1 MKVYN
6 RNEWLTLLIIPA
18 ELLIGNLLIAPL
30 LKGQENVLSVAN
42 VLLFVFGFLAAIL
55 LNRHFLAEQWR
66 SFLKRFWLKLLL
78 AILFVVIAQF
88 LLSLIRT
95 GLGLNTAKTD
105 SLSMISIFGSLFWS
119 MIPALLAPFTEEI
132 VFRHL
137 LFMKF
142 RESAK
147 PVLFWGLWLLQSL
160 LFGLIHWVNFN
171 GQILQM
177 VPYMVIGAYFGL
189 IYYFSKN
196 VWQSILTH
204 FIFNGMSLFTLI
216 FSLIM
221 SLFAG

>member
-1 MKVYN
+1 MNIYR
-6 RNEWLTLLIIPA
+6 RNEWLTLAIIPA
-18 ELLIGNLLIAPL
+18 ELLIGNLLISPL
-30 LKGQENVLSVAN
+30 LKGRETAFSVTN
-42 VLLFVFGFLAAIL
+42 VLLFLFGFLAVIL
-55 LNRHFLAEQWR
+55 LNRHFLAEQWQIFR
-66 SFLKRFWLKLLL
+66 KRFWLKLLL
-78 AILFVVIAQF
+78 AILFVVIAQI
-88 LLSLIRT
+88 LLTLVRD
-95 GLGLNTAKTD
+95 GLGLNAVKAD
-105 SLSMISIFGSLFWS
+105 KLSMLEVFGSLFWS

-142 RESAK
+142 RASAK
-147 PVLFWGLWLLQSL
+147 PAIFWCLWLLQSL

-196 VWQSILTH
+196 IWQSILTH
-204 FIFNGMSLFTLI
+204 FIFNGMSLFMLI

-221 SLFAG
+221 SLFS